1 MSNISFRDSLYNR
14 AGGAILNKDA
24 AMITLKKR
32 TSSVVYCPG
41 PDTPSSGTLYP
52 RCIVL
57 NHSKDKPG
65 ALLATFEWRS
75 NDIPVFP
82 IYESLDDGAS
92 WHLLSTVEDKESN
105 FGCRYQP
112 HLFEL
117 PCQVGDLPEG
127 TILCAGNI
135 IPNDMSITSLRLY
148 YSLDGGVTW
157 TYRSEIDL
165 GGVAHTD
172 PEGCS
177 DEERPIWEPF
187 LELTEKGELIC
198 FYSDERFKYS
208 EKWNQMLS
216 HKVSPDGGKTWGP
229 EVVDIAYADSKL
241 RPGMPIVTR
250 MNDGRYVMVYEMVN
264 QDTIPVY
271 FRISDSIE
279 DWGEKDF
286 MGNPIRCVDGSYITG
301 TPYVLWIPQGG
312 EKGTLL
318 ASGRG
323 YGHILANSNGG
334 EGHWEKMPKLIDTD
348 FSLHGCGYSQCLV
361 PLHGGKQILNLC
373 TRQANDHQVLV
384 ECAVADVY
392 VKA

>member
-1 MSNISFRDSLYNR
+1 MKNICLHDTLYERN
-14 AGGAILNKDA
+14 GGVLMNKDA

-32 TSSVVYCPG
+32 TSSVVYTPKIDERRPG
-41 PDTPSSGTLYP
+41 SMYP

-57 NHSKDKPG
+57 NHSAEKPG
-65 ALLATFEWRS
+65 ALLATFECYT

-82 IYESLDDGAS
+82 IFESLDDGAS
-92 WHLLSTVEDKESN
+92 WHLLSKIEDKEKG

-117 PCQVGDLPEG
+117 PQKVGDLPAG

-135 IPNDMSITSLRLY
+135 IPQDMSQTILQLY
-148 YSLDGGVTW
+148 QSQDGGKTW
-157 TYRSEIDL
+157 SFMSEIVS
-165 GGVAHTD
+165 GGVAGVD
-172 PEGCS
+172 PQGQP
-177 DEERPIWEPF
+177 DERRPVWEPF

-198 FYSDERFKYS
+198 FYSDERYAASK
-208 EKWNQMLS
+208 KWNQMLA

-229 EVVDIAYADSKL
+229 EVVDIAYADGNL

-250 MNDGRYVMVYEMVN
+250 MADGRCVMVYEMVN

-271 FRISDSIE
+271 FRISDTIE
-279 DWGEKDF
+279 DWGEPDF
-286 MGNPIRCVDGSYITG
+286 MGNPIRCADGSFITG

-318 ASGRG
+318 ASGRAF
-323 YGHILANSNGG
+323 GHILANSNAG
-334 EGHWEKMPKLIDTD
+334 EGPWEKMPKLIDIDNTCG
-348 FSLHGCGYSQCLV
+348 FCGYSQCLV

-373 TRQANDHQVLV
+373 SRQIAPTLAQI